1 MQKLLSN
8 YWSIKPK
15 STESSP
21 EDKQTMKEFNER
33 TSKSLVNLI
42 KKGEITKFQDIAM
55 EYISD
60 LGKVNC
66 AVKKMVL
73 DKIKLNIENTQITP
87 VDTTSAFDFKIRNL
101 GLNFFFQYDMMS
113 DIELLKDTGFGKAI
127 FDDINL
133 SFDLSLF
140 LDHKRIYVNV
150 DKVNLKIS
158 DLNLILQG
166 GEFSDIINQF
176 IGQFRSFIED
186 QLQIQFGRVI
196 KQGSQVILNQ
206 LFQDLQDG
214 IHLKYPDIYMNNLI
228 R

>member
-1 MQKLLSN
+1 
-8 YWSIKPK
+8 
-15 STESSP
+15 
-21 EDKQTMKEFNER
+21 MKEFNER